1 MAGLVSL
8 GRLRFVKIR
17 CGMAGLV
24 WQGKVGLGPERT
36 GTAGNFKTKEEIMV
50 YQWNPASRI
59 KTDANVAGKVFE
71 ELQST
76 VGLTAKTLL
85 DASRPEEAPLHSEFE
100 WDDAKAAESYRET
113 QASYIIRSLCVH
125 ADGDKQ
131 EPVRAVFALS
141 GSAGYESVSVIME
154 DVDKRSS
161 LLDMALKEL
170 SAFEKK
176 YRILEELSEVFAA
189 ADRVIGQK

>member
-1 MAGLVSL
+1 
-8 GRLRFVKIR
+8 
-17 CGMAGLV
+17 
-24 WQGKVGLGPERT
+24 
-36 GTAGNFKTKEEIMV
+36 MV

-71 ELQST
+71 ELEST
-76 VGLTAKTLL
+76 VGLTAETLL
-85 DASRPEEAPLHSEFE
+85 DASRSEDAPLHNEFE
-100 WDDAKAAESYRET
+100 WDDAKAAESYRKT
-113 QASYIIRSLCVH
+113 QASYLIRSLCV
-125 ADGDKQ
+125 AAQDETS

-141 GSAGYESVSVIME
+141 GSAVYESVSVIME

-189 ADRVIGQK
+189 ADRVICQK

>member
-1 MAGLVSL
+1 M
-8 GRLRFVKIR
+8 GR
-17 CGMAGLV
+17 
-24 WQGKVGLGPERT
+24 GKVKQ
-36 GTAGNFKTKEEIMV
+36 AISKTKEETMV

-85 DASRPEEAPLHSEFE
+85 DASRPDEAPLHYEFE

-189 ADRVIGQK
+189 ADRVIGHK

>member
-1 MAGLVSL
+1 
-8 GRLRFVKIR
+8 
-17 CGMAGLV
+17 
-24 WQGKVGLGPERT
+24 
-36 GTAGNFKTKEEIMV
+36 MV

-85 DASRPEEAPLHSEFE
+85 DASRSEEAPLHSEFE

-176 YRILEELSEVFAA
+176 YRILEGLSEVFAA

>member
-1 MAGLVSL
+1 
-8 GRLRFVKIR
+8 
-17 CGMAGLV
+17 
-24 WQGKVGLGPERT
+24 
-36 GTAGNFKTKEEIMV
+36 MV

-85 DASRPEEAPLHSEFE
+85 DASRPEEAPLHWEFE

-113 QASYIIRSLCVH
+113 QASYIIRSLYVHH

-189 ADRVIGQK
+189 ADRVICQK